1 MIVDLLPALLRGAS
15 TSIAIFAGAA
25 AVAVVAAPLA
35 AAGRTAPVAWVRWL
49 SVAYVE
55 CFRGTSALVQLFW
68 VYFVLPAFGLR
79 LDAAAAAIL
88 VLGLNTGAY
97 GAELVRGA
105 LAAVPAGQGDAAAA
119 LGLSRL
125 QSLRLVVA
133 PQALAVVMPP
143 AGNLLIEL
151 LKATSLVSLIGI
163 GDLAFQ
169 ARALEAATLRSGE
182 LNLLLLA
189 LYAAL
194 AAVVTLGM
202 GLLERRL
209 CSWRQVAR

>member
-1 MIVDLLPALLRGAS
+1 MIADLLPALLRGAS
-15 TSIAIFAGAA
+15 TSIGIFAGAA
-25 AVAVVAAPLA
+25 AVATVVAPLA
-35 AAGRTAPVAWVRWL
+35 AAGRTARVAWVRWL
-49 SVAYVE
+49 STGYVE

-79 LDAAAAAIL
+79 LDAVTAAIL

-105 LAAVPAGQGDAAAA
+105 LAAVPSGQGDAAAA

-125 QSLRLVVA
+125 QALRLVVA
-133 PQALAVVMPP
+133 PQAVAVVMPP

-169 ARALEAATLRSGE
+169 ARALEASTLRSGE
-182 LNLLLLA
+182 LHLLLLA
-189 LYAAL
+189 IYAAL
-194 AAVVTLGM
+194 AAAVTLGM
-202 GLLERRL
+202 GAIERRA
-209 CSWRQVAR
+209 CRWRAVAR